1 MEQLISFQQKLGTL
15 SENEYKQCTTEF
27 VTKLNRK
34 TLSSILFNAFTKDVN
49 GLSMINHLINQII
62 EARTSKP
69 IDDQSISLKL
79 HHLPSVMLSEI
90 ASYLTFNESIHFEKC
105 NRSIFI
111 GCRVSKLPVHTLDGT
126 LFLKFAK
133 FYDHH
138 PFLKNTRIFK
148 SVILN
153 AQYLTTLDRT
163 HLSSTNQLHFNIKH
177 PFSHFNLFRG
187 IQSITIRNCYSN
199 ESISALLSHLSHTQ
213 NLSAVTALKIIIN
226 HNSTRLHGEF
236 ATELR
241 HLIDFYNLKL
251 QHLEVLGSPGPLDL
265 QCITSLKGMR
275 IHQLLMNNYGIKT
288 NDADIETISCS
299 LSLESFHDPFYN
311 LTPEMSAKLINLKEL
326 CFNCDMNSSSMELL
340 SKQQM
345 KQLRRVHLR
354 NASAPVNKEMPSLL
368 SNIMDT
374 SEYICLNMEDA
385 CPTGDLFEYICSNME
400 DALQLKI
407 RIAEMT
413 LDDDSLDIA
422 NHVTRLIVALGSHYT
437 HWMLILSDIY
447 GCPEHLIELNKFI
460 VSIKNNPQYCVRVE
474 TREYDCDYRRMK
486 RENKHFVSFVVSN
499 SDCIINGYREP
510 FIMYCEDCVQ
520 NPIFKFK
527 KVI

>member
-153 AQYLTTLDRT
+153 AQ
-163 HLSSTNQLHFNIKH
+163 
-177 PFSHFNLFRG
+177 
-187 IQSITIRNCYSN
+187 SITIRNCYSN

-251 QHLEVLGSPGPLDL
+251 QHLEVLGSPGP
-265 QCITSLKGMR
+265 
-275 IHQLLMNNYGIKT
+275 
-288 NDADIETISCS
+288 
-299 LSLESFHDPFYN
+299 
-311 LTPEMSAKLINLKEL
+311 
-326 CFNCDMNSSSMELL
+326 
-340 SKQQM
+340 
-345 KQLRRVHLR
+345 
-354 NASAPVNKEMPSLL
+354 
-368 SNIMDT
+368 
-374 SEYICLNMEDA
+374 
-385 CPTGDLFEYICSNME
+385 
-400 DALQLKI
+400 
-407 RIAEMT
+407 
-413 LDDDSLDIA
+413 
-422 NHVTRLIVALGSHYT
+422 
-437 HWMLILSDIY
+437 
-447 GCPEHLIELNKFI
+447 
-460 VSIKNNPQYCVRVE
+460 
-474 TREYDCDYRRMK
+474 
-486 RENKHFVSFVVSN
+486 
-499 SDCIINGYREP
+499 
-510 FIMYCEDCVQ
+510 
-520 NPIFKFK
+520 
-527 KVI
+527 